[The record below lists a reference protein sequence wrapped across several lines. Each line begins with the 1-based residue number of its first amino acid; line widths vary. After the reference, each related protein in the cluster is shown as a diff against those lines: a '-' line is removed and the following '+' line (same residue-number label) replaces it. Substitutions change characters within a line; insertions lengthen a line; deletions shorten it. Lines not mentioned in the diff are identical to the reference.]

1 MNILNLGFDLIF
13 YFFISSAES
22 REQMRRE
29 YRLHMVTMVDRLVR
43 TEKELDR
50 VSIRDEIRIARS

>member
-1 MNILNLGFDLIF
+1 MFDPKF
-13 YFFISSAES
+13 YFFISSVETM
-22 REQMRRE
+22 EQMRRQNRE
-29 YRLHMVTMVDRLVR
+29 YRLQMVTMVDRLVR

>member
-1 MNILNLGFDLIF
+1 MAHLYNVPL
-13 YFFISSAES
+13 FFISSVETM
-22 REQMRRE
+22 EQMRRQNRE